1 MGGTVENYKAEVVRE
16 GLSFGE
22 GPRWHEGRLWY
33 SDFYRRAIFSMAPDG
48 SDERREHTVDTQ
60 PSGLGWLPGGDLLC
74 VSMTDHT
81 VLRFGYA
88 TSSTFADISEYCGFW
103 ANDLVVSASGYTYVG
118 NFGFDL
124 HLLLKEKGIEG
135 LLATPPPTTNL
146 VVLDPGGAVVQ
157 VVDDMAFPNG
167 SVITPDGKTLI
178 VGETMRNRL
187 VAFDVAEDGTLANR
201 RVWAQLEFV
210 TTDGIC
216 LDADGQVWV
225 ATAITNQCLRVKE
238 GGEVTAAVTATQMT
252 FACMLGGADRR
263 TLYVM
268 TAPDSSR
275 FDIADA
281 SVAKIEAA
289 RVATPGAGLP

>member
-1 MGGTVENYKAEVVRE
+1 MENYTTEVVRE

-33 SDFYRRAIFSMAPDG
+33 SDFYRRAIFSMAADG
-48 SDERREHTVDTQ
+48 SDERREHPVDAQ

-74 VSMTDHT
+74 ASMTDHR

-88 TSSTFADISEYCGFW
+88 KRTTFADISEYCGFW

-118 NFGFDL
+118 SFGFDL

-135 LLATPPPTTNL
+135 LLATPPPSTNI
-146 VVLDPGGAVVQ
+146 VVLDPNGAVVQ

-167 SVITPDGKTLI
+167 SVITPDGRTLI

-238 GGEVTAAVTATQMT
+238 GGEVTAAVTATQMA

-263 TLYVM
+263 TLFVM
-268 TAPDSSR
+268 SAPDSSR
-275 FDIADA
+275 FDIAE
-281 SVAKIEAA
+281 VTLGKIEAA